1 MPAFAYRAAT
11 PDGEMLNGVE
21 DATSQLVL
29 ERVLAGRGL
38 YPVSISPTRAR
49 APHRARKI
57 ARRAAVAEAI
67 RHIALLLDAGFPLD
81 RSLGIAVKLV
91 PNFDVSA
98 ALDRVRTLVRGG
110 RSLADALAQEPRYFP
125 PLVVGMT
132 RAGERGGTLGP
143 SLDRLAGHL
152 ERAEELRSQ
161 VVSAMIYPAV
171 LVAAGGATLAALLL
185 FVLPR
190 FAGMFEE
197 LGVALPAST
206 SFLIGA
212 GQVAGRW
219 WPAALAAVVAIVAAV
234 ALWRRTTRG
243 RQALDRFLLSAP
255 VLGPLRA
262 RLATS
267 RLGWTL
273 SALLESGMPILPALE
288 ISADAIADTAVVAQM
303 ARVRKEVRVG
313 TRLAD
318 ALRNARI
325 FPELF
330 TEMVALGEEAG
341 RMPQMLARAARMAE
355 EELTRGI
362 ASAVK
367 LIEPA
372 LIIVFGIVVGF
383 VALGLL
389 QAIYGIRMDVVR

>member
-1 MPAFAYRAAT
+1 
-11 PDGEMLNGVE
+11 
-21 DATSQLVL
+21 
-29 ERVLAGRGL
+29 
-38 YPVSISPTRAR
+38 
-49 APHRARKI
+49 
-57 ARRAAVAEAI
+57 
-67 RHIALLLDAGFPLD
+67 
-81 RSLGIAVKLV
+81 
-91 PNFDVSA
+91 
-98 ALDRVRTLVRGG
+98 
-110 RSLADALAQEPRYFP
+110 
-125 PLVVGMT
+125 
-132 RAGERGGTLGP
+132 
-143 SLDRLAGHL
+143 
-152 ERAEELRSQ
+152 
-161 VVSAMIYPAV
+161 MIYPAV